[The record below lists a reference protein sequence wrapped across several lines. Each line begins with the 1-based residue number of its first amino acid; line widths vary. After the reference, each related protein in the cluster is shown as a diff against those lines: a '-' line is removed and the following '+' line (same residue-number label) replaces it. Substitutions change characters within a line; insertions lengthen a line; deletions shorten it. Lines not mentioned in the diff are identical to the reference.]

1 MASKRVTFFLLFLIF
16 IIPTFAQ
23 VTSEDLKGDFKR
35 IEREAKKVTGFY
47 YGLKEKDHLR
57 RYETNGCNFL
67 YEKGMGQHPENDKE
81 YAFERFM
88 ISFSGVDKNK
98 VTSFDSVVYGHSAFL
113 ANFKGLD
120 FSKSFP
126 YQRIKRVEFDN
137 ARETG
142 EVKAIRTDLGELHL
156 LFRHQEI
163 YNAEKSSF
171 FKKGEQREYQLEVQ
185 FSDFKP
191 NRIKLKKVLVKTMSI
206 INGRKKAVVQVLCE
220 NF

>member
-1 MASKRVTFFLLFLIF
+1 MTSKRVNLFLLLLIF
-16 IIPTFAQ
+16 TIPAFSQ
-23 VTSEDLKGDFKR
+23 VTTEDLKGDFKR

-47 YGLKEKDHLR
+47 YGLKVKDHLK
-57 RYETNGCNFL
+57 RYETNGCSFL
-67 YEKGMGQHPENDKE
+67 YEKGMGQHPKNDKE

-126 YQRIKRVEFDN
+126 YKSIKRVELDN
-137 ARETG
+137 ASEAG
-142 EVKAIRTDLGELHL
+142 EIKAIRTDLGELHL
-156 LFRHQEI
+156 LFRHKEI

-171 FKKGEQREYQLEVQ
+171 FKKGEQREYELEVQ

-191 NRIKLKKVLVKTMSI
+191 NRIKLKKILVNTVSI
-206 INGRKKAVVQVLCE
+206 INGRKKAVAQVLCE